1 MAKKKTTTGSGS
13 KQRSVK
19 ERPGSAGAGTKS
31 SPQAKGRDDEDRAAV
46 AHSGAAGVASAEST
60 SSQPGHEASPGSSPP
75 APTATAAQQQRAAHA
90 RSVKAQKLLRRRE
103 VLELRQRQAAH
114 ARLFKRPKQ
123 ATQLDN

>member
-19 ERPGSAGAGTKS
+19 
-31 SPQAKGRDDEDRAAV
+31 GRDDQDSAAV
-46 AHSGAAGVASAEST
+46 AHSGAAGVASAEGT

-75 APTATAAQQQRAAHA
+75 TPTATAAQQRTAHA

-123 ATQLDN
+123 ATQPDN

>member
-1 MAKKKTTTGSGS
+1 MGSGS

-19 ERPGSAGAGTKS
+19 YRDRPVRERSLHRKLRVATTKTERL
-31 SPQAKGRDDEDRAAV
+31 SPIQELQ
-46 AHSGAAGVASAEST
+46 VASAEST

-114 ARLFKRPKQ
+114 ARLLKRPKQ
-123 ATQLDN
+123 ATQPDN

>member
-31 SPQAKGRDDEDRAAV
+31 SPQAKGRDDQDSAAV
-46 AHSGAAGVASAEST
+46 AHSGAAGVASAEGT

-75 APTATAAQQQRAAHA
+75 APTATAAQQRAAHA

-123 ATQLDN
+123 ATQPDN